1 MVRIVDQARVA
12 IHEDALRLREGH
24 AVLGKVA
31 SRFFRIPRKENF
43 AHSNSLAIMR
53 LSFVLDFI
61 GSHGEWCRILTRL
74 TIRAKPLATV
84 ALLAP
89 RTIPSSASSFGF
101 GAARNLSR
109 FLKFGREIWV
119 AKRCFAESV
128 QPRAESDCAVV
139 QRRWAGCFGVHFP
152 QPRPHFPHQIKE
164 PPPPTLNW

>member
-31 SRFFRIPRKENF
+31 ARLFRIPGKESF

-61 GSHGEWCRILTRL
+61 GSHGEWCGILTRL

-89 RTIPSSASSFGF
+89 PLRANIAETLSPAGPLHIIGNERGNCFLQRTE
-101 GAARNLSR
+101 
-109 FLKFGREIWV
+109 GR
-119 AKRCFAESV
+119 
-128 QPRAESDCAVV
+128 Q
-139 QRRWAGCFGVHFP
+139 
-152 QPRPHFPHQIKE
+152 
-164 PPPPTLNW
+164 